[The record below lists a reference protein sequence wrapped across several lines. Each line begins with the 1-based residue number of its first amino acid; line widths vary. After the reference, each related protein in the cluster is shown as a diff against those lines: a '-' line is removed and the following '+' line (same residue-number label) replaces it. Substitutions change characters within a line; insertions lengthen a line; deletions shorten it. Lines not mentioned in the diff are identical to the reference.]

1 MSHPFKKR
9 ITTLKFDDVIDA
21 LRQRMRD
28 IPDPRSGSNTRYSM
42 EQIGMA
48 AFSVFFTQRAKL
60 IFQFG
65 EERPLTPA
73 ENARKWMQC

>member
-1 MSHPFKKR
+1 LSHPFKKR
-9 ITTLKFDDVIDA
+9 ITALKFDGVIEA

-48 AFSVFFTQRAKL
+48 ALSVFFTQSPSFLSYQRAM
-60 IFQFG
+60 Q
-65 EERPLTPA
+65 
-73 ENARKWMQC
+73 ENKGSS